1 MDTLQDSE
9 IQFRVLAEAL
19 PQLVWTTDP
28 AGNPGYCN
36 QRWLD
41 FIGAP
46 KAGSSW
52 VSVAHP
58 DDRPQAQERWSR
70 AMESGE
76 PFEGEVR
83 LRAADG
89 EYRWFFT
96 RALPMKGQDGRTV
109 RWFGTCT
116 DIDRQKSGEEALRRL
131 DAQHRLALEA
141 AEMGTWDYDPES
153 GRISWDERSCALF
166 GLESADLRSL
176 SVTETLLH
184 VHPDDRSRVEAD
196 LSSALHPGS
205 EGRYDAE
212 YRIVLR
218 DGRVRWLHARGQAFF
233 EGAGAGRR
241 TVRFSGVVS
250 DVTRRRTGDE
260 ARTLLI
266 RELNHRVKNLFAIAS
281 GMVSMTARTAKSPKE
296 MAEAL
301 RGRLGALSR
310 AHELVRPA
318 FGIDDQAGH
327 ATTLAQL
334 IKAILDP
341 YAESG
346 GGSRLRLEGPPVI
359 VGANTVTSLA
369 LVLHELATNAA
380 KYGCLSEPE
389 GRLAISWTVGADD
402 VALAWV
408 ETGGPPISEEPVLQ
422 GFGSQLAQK
431 SITGQLGGALDHTW
445 LQHGLEVRMRLPLDR
460 LSS

>member
-1 MDTLQDSE
+1 MDNLQDSE

-28 AGNPGYCN
+28 TGNPGYCN
-36 QRWLD
+36 QRWLE
-41 FIGAP
+41 FIGGP
-46 KAGSSW
+46 TAGSGWLSA
-52 VSVAHP
+52 AHP
-58 DDRPQAQERWSR
+58 VDRPQALVSWNR
-70 AMESGE
+70 AMETGE

-83 LRAADG
+83 LRGADG
-89 EYRWFFT
+89 EYRWFFA
-96 RALPMKGQDGRTV
+96 RALPMKGQDGRTI

-116 DIDRQKSGEEALRRL
+116 DIDRQKSGEEALRQL

-141 AEMGTWDYDPES
+141 AEMGTWDYDPANN
-153 GRISWDERSCALF
+153 RISWDERSCALF

-176 SVTETLLH
+176 SVTETLSH

-196 LSSALHPGS
+196 LASVLDPCT

-233 EGAGAGRR
+233 EGAGPGRR
-241 TVRFSGVVS
+241 AVRCSGVVS

-281 GMVSMTARTAKSPKE
+281 GMVSMTARTAKSTKE

-341 YAESG
+341 YVEAGQG
-346 GGSRLRLEGPPVI
+346 GRLRIDGPPVI

-380 KYGCLSEPE
+380 KYGCLSQPE
-389 GRLAISWTVGADD
+389 GRLAISWTVQAGD

-408 ETGGPPISEEPVLQ
+408 EAGGPPIAEEPVLQ
-422 GFGSQLAQK
+422 GFGSQLARK
-431 SITGQLGGALDHTW
+431 SITGQLGGTLDHTW
-445 LQHGLEVRMRLPLDR
+445 HQDGLEVRMMLPLDR